1 MDTLTCN
8 YNLDMYLFTSKWI
21 PHWTSTCIHIY
32 SMYFVLLT
40 SQLHVVKNQEL
51 HDYYGIST
59 MEKTM
64 YNNNNNTCVIDS

>member
-1 MDTLTCN
+1 
-8 YNLDMYLFTSKWI
+8 
-21 PHWTSTCIHIY
+21 
-32 SMYFVLLT
+32 MYFVLLT